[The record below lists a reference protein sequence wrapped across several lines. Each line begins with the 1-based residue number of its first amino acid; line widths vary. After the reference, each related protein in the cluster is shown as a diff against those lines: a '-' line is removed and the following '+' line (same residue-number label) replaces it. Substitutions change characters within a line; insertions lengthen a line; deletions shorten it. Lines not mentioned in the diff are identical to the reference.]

1 MGAGEMS
8 DSWLDQL
15 AGVQGTPSLSEGEI
29 ESLLG
34 VARDVA
40 HRVERKVTPLAA
52 FLLGMSVERRIA
64 GGASR
69 AAALESAVAE
79 LEGLL
84 PEE

>member
-1 MGAGEMS
+1 MS

-15 AGVQGTPSLSEGEI
+15 ASVQGTPELSEGEM

-52 FLLGMSVERRIA
+52 FLLGMAVERRIA

-69 AAALESAVAE
+69 GGALEGAVAD

>member
-1 MGAGEMS
+1 MGAREMS
-8 DSWLDQL
+8 DAWLDQL
-15 AGVQGTPSLSEGEI
+15 ASVQGTPGLSEGEI

-52 FLLGMSVERRIA
+52 FLLGMAVERRIA
-64 GGASR
+64 DGASR
-69 AAALESAVAE
+69 TAALEGAVAE

-84 PEE
+84 PAG

>member
-1 MGAGEMS
+1 MS
-8 DSWLDQL
+8 DTWLDQL
-15 AGVQGTPSLSEGEI
+15 ASMQGTPELSEEEI
-29 ESLLG
+29 ESLLS

-52 FLLGMSVERRIA
+52 FLLGMSVERRIV

-69 AAALESAVAE
+69 AAALEGAVAE

>member
-1 MGAGEMS
+1 MS

>member
-1 MGAGEMS
+1 MS
-8 DSWLDQL
+8 DAWLSQL
-15 AGVQGTPSLSEGEI
+15 ADVQGTAGLNEAEI

-52 FLLGMSVERRIA
+52 FLLGMAVERRIA
-64 GGASR
+64 GGSSR
-69 AAALESAVAE
+69 TDALGGAIAE
-79 LEGLL
+79 LQGLL